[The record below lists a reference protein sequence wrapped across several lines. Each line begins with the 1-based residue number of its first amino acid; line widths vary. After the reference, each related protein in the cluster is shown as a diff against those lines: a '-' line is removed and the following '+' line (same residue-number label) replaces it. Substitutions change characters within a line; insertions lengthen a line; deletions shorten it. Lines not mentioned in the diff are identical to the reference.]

1 MALIAS
7 ILSKFDDSGI
17 KHAKKAFGGLKGTI
31 GALGVGIGLKAL
43 TDGLLDAAKAASADQ
58 KSMQLLNNQLKRNAG
73 ATAGQIKQNDKFI
86 DTLSNQ
92 VGIVDD
98 ELRPAMG
105 QLVRATGSVS
115 QSQKLLRLALDASA
129 ATGKPLN
136 TVTRA
141 LSNAF
146 VGNKTQLTRL
156 FPALKESKDL
166 FGDLQ
171 RQVAGTAEQ
180 QATPFS
186 KFSVALDNLKEQL
199 GTIILP
205 YLVDFMDTLMQPGGM
220 IDQIGQF
227 FEQASNPKTEVGKA
241 FRELGDTVKLTGANI
256 QALFGLMDPNGKGN
270 AMNGFASFLKGV
282 SDTLGTITDGLTMT
296 AGVMEAI
303 GSGNFGR
310 ALDLLNADV
319 GVAAKAVREKTSTE
333 VAKANIYK
341 GMRDVAYG
349 EGYGKYAKG
358 LSRQMAIQQ
367 QQQVVVN
374 VQSADPK
381 AVVDA
386 ISKYV
391 KQNGAVPGAW
401 SLNGRG

>member
-17 KHAKKAFGGLKGTI
+17 KKARKSFGGLKGAI
-31 GALGVGIGLKAL
+31 GALGIGIGLSQI
-43 TDGLLDAAKAASADQ
+43 TNGLLDAAKAASADQ

-73 ATAGQIKQNDKFI
+73 ATASQIKQNDKFI

-98 ELRPAMG
+98 DLRPAMG

-115 QSQKLLRLALDASA
+115 QSQKLLKLALDASA

-156 FPALKESKDL
+156 FPALKESKNLFADL
-166 FGDLQ
+166 EK
-171 RQVAGTAEQ
+171 QVGGTAQQ

-205 YLVDFMDTLMQPGGM
+205 YITQFIDDIMKPGGM
-220 IDQIGQF
+220 IDQVGKF

-241 FRELGDTVKLTGANI
+241 FRELGETVKLTGKNI
-256 QALFGLMDPNGKGN
+256 EALFGLMDPNGKGN

-282 SDTLGTITDGLTMT
+282 SDTLGLITDGLTVT
-296 AGVMEAI
+296 AGVMQAI

-310 ALDLLNADV
+310 ALDLLREDIGV
-319 GVAAKAVREKTSTE
+319 GAKAIRERTSTD
-333 VAKANIYK
+333 VARQNIYK
-341 GMRDVAYG
+341 GMRDVSYG
-349 EGYGKYAKG
+349 EGYGAYAKG

-367 QQQVVVN
+367 QPITIN
-374 VQSADPK
+374 VQGADPK

-386 ISKYV
+386 VSRYA
-391 KQNGAVPGAW
+391 KQNGGVPGAW
-401 SLNGRG
+401 SLTKKGQ